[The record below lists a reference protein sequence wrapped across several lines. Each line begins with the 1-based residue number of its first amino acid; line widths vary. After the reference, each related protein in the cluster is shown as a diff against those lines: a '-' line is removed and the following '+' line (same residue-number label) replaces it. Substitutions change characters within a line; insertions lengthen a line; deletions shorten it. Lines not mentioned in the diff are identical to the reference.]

1 MKIRILKHKSNL
13 FIDKAF
19 KLSSNFIFEF
29 NVLLFV
35 VRLLMLHKA
44 SALHRIT
51 IVAIA
56 VTF

>member
-1 MKIRILKHKSNL
+1 MKIRTLKHKSNL

-19 KLSSNFIFEF
+19 KLSSNFIFEL

-44 SALHRIT
+44 SAT